1 MRRAGRGRTLWLLPR
16 CGGVGRGQRELDDR
30 AGLAGVDHVDG
41 PAVELDGQL
50 AERQTEAGASATPAG
65 ALVEAIED
73 VGCVLRVDAGP
84 GVTDADDDGSLEGAV
99 ACALDGHLPAARGVL
114 HRVRE

>member
-1 MRRAGRGRTLWLLPR
+1 MHRAGRGRALGLLPR

-30 AGLAGVDHVDG
+30 AGLAGVDDADG
-41 PAVELDGQL
+41 PAMELDGQL
-50 AERQTEAGASATPAG
+50 AERETEAGAAATPAG

-73 VGCVLRVDAGP
+73 VRGILRVDAGT

-99 ACALDGHLPAARGVL
+99 ARAFDADLS
-114 HRVRE
+114 